1 MFPIHVYEITTFK
14 GTFKIYNGINLPFIN
29 TSNIST
35 MLSNKSLTGFSV
47 LLFCKQNQHKYNNHK
62 KLK

>member
-29 TSNIST
+29 TSNISI
-35 MLSNKSLTGFSV
+35 MLSNNSLTGFSV
-47 LLFCKQNQHKYNNHK
+47 LLFFEQNQ
-62 KLK
+62 